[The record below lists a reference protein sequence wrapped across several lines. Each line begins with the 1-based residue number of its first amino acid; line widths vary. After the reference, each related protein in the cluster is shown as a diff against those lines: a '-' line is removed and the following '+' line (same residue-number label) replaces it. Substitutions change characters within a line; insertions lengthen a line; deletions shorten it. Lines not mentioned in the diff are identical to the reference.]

1 MVIIAFDDTEKTAFN
16 LSKELAIAQYTF
28 NLSKELAI
36 AQYTFNL
43 SKELAIAQY
52 TFNLSKELAIA
63 QYSVHNICV
72 LNFISDIIEL
82 KKTPR

>member
-1 MVIIAFDDTEKTAFN
+1 MVIIAFDDTEKTA
-16 LSKELAIAQYTF
+16 
-28 NLSKELAI
+28 
-36 AQYTFNL
+36 
-43 SKELAIAQY
+43 
-52 TFNLSKELAIA
+52 FNLSKELAIA

>member
-28 NLSKELAI
+28 NLSKELD
-36 AQYTFNL
+36 
-43 SKELAIAQY
+43 
-52 TFNLSKELAIA
+52 IA